1 MSKFRASAAYPL
13 SVLWFIVMPFL
24 WFIPMLIAGQAVVGG
39 SESAALGELVG
50 TTDWLSYI
58 AIGTAY
64 TGLAMSM
71 FWGTGMSFRR
81 EQSAGTLETL
91 MTTPMKRS
99 TIVWGSMMHNLQHG
113 GLGVL
118 LQLVAAVLFFGVTI
132 NAWGILPALAIVALS
147 IIALQGIVFALTCV
161 VLLAKQGWMIIE
173 FISSALMLV
182 APMAYP
188 IAVLHPM
195 LQYVSVASPLTWTVE
210 SFRGFLMY
218 GFAAPGIMT
227 AVVALL
233 ILDVIYVVLGILMF
247 RYTERYVRSKG
258 ALSQF

>member
-1 MSKFRASAAYPL
+1 
-13 SVLWFIVMPFL
+13 VLWFIVMPVL
-24 WFIPMLIAGQAVVGG
+24 WFIPMLIAGNAVVGG

-132 NAWGILPALAIVALS
+132 NAWGILPALAVVALS
-147 IIALQGIVFALTCV
+147 ILALQGIVFALTCV

-227 AVVALL
+227 AIVALL
-233 ILDVIYVVLGILMF
+233 ILDVIYIAVGILMF
-247 RYTERYVRSKG
+247 RYTERYVRRKG